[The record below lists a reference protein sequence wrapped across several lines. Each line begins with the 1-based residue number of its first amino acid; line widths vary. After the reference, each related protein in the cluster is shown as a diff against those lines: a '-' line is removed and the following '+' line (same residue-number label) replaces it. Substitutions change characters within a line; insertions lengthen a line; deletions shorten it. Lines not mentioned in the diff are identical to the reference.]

1 MAAAADIS
9 VVAAAFIALPLFA
22 VAVLEDFA
30 TRLVP
35 GRLTD
40 DPFTCARKVR
50 SQDRQPMHP
59 CLRRDAV
66 LFLPLAIAR
75 QGRRRRRIQSRLTQQ
90 CGQARMGG
98 ATSLHERMGIGI
110 AIGTARRSLLEWPLV
125 GLGWRLLD
133 RSRRRLLSLGLLP
146 LLRLRLLSIRLL
158 PWLHADVEPYLRYR
172 RRLRQHSRS

>member
-1 MAAAADIS
+1 VAAAEADLEAADSAAAPTSVAAAEADIS

-22 VAVLEDFA
+22 VAVLADFA

-50 SQDRQPMHP
+50 SQDRQLMHP

-75 QGRRRRRIQSRLTQQ
+75 QGRRRRRVQSRPTQR
-90 CGQARMGG
+90 CGPARMRGI
-98 ATSLHERMGIGI
+98 TSLHEKMGIGI
-110 AIGTARRSLLEWPLV
+110 AIGIAAALTSGTDIGGPGTEAI
-125 GLGWRLLD
+125 G
-133 RSRRRLLSLGLLP
+133 
-146 LLRLRLLSIRLL
+146 
-158 PWLHADVEPYLRYR
+158 
-172 RRLRQHSRS
+172 